1 MHLNFYGFMYKI
13 DLQTFIK
20 KNKLTQKG
28 LAKILGVGQPFISQV
43 IKGKSHLSSQKIESL
58 LMAGI
63 YDTSMIVEL
72 EGEEE
77 VSSDTVTMSREV
89 FNSIQQLVDTIN
101 SQQRTIE
108 SQQRVIEHSKG
119 GTVLAEED
127 AANADVG

>member
-1 MHLNFYGFMYKI
+1 MYKI

-43 IKGKSHLSSQKIESL
+43 IKGKSHLSTEKIEAL

-63 YDTSMIVEL
+63 YDTSMIVEA
-72 EGEEE
+72 
-77 VSSDTVTMSREV
+77 SADDIASDTVTMSREV

-108 SQQRVIEHSKG
+108 SQQRMIENSKG
-119 GTVLAEED
+119 GYVQVEGD
-127 AANADVG
+127 VANADVG

>member
-1 MHLNFYGFMYKI
+1 MYKI

-43 IKGKSHLSSQKIESL
+43 IQGKSHLSTEKIEAL

-63 YDTSMIVEL
+63 YDTSMIVEASADD
-72 EGEEE
+72 
-77 VSSDTVTMSREV
+77 VASDTVTMSREV

-108 SQQRVIEHSKG
+108 SQQRMIENSRG
-119 GTVLAEED
+119 GSVQVEGD
-127 AANADVG
+127 VANADVG

>member
-1 MHLNFYGFMYKI
+1 MYKI

-43 IKGKSHLSSQKIESL
+43 IKGKSHLSTEKIEAL

-63 YDTSMIVEL
+63 YDTSMIVEA
-72 EGEEE
+72 
-77 VSSDTVTMSREV
+77 SADDIASDTVTMSREV

-108 SQQRVIEHSKG
+108 SQQRMIENSKG
-119 GTVLAEED
+119 GSVQVEED
-127 AANADVG
+127 VANADVG

>member
-1 MHLNFYGFMYKI
+1 MYKI

-43 IKGKSHLSSQKIESL
+43 IKGKSHLSTEKIEAL

-63 YDTSMIVEL
+63 YDTSMIVEA
-72 EGEEE
+72 
-77 VSSDTVTMSREV
+77 SADDIASDTVTMSREV

-108 SQQRVIEHSKG
+108 SQQRMIENSKG
-119 GTVLAEED
+119 GSVQVEGNV
-127 AANADVG
+127 ANADVG